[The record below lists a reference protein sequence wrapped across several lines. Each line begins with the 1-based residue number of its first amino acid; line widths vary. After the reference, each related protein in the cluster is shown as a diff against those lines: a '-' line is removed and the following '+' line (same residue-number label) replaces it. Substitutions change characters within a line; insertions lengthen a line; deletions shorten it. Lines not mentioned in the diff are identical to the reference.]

1 MTAESLDRLKFILR
15 EAEMPMF
22 TDEKLQS
29 YVDSSESFEIALYE
43 LLLLKSENT
52 GLHVSG
58 LEISDTS
65 SYFRRLA
72 QTYRPHNS
80 GVLGGR

>member
-1 MTAESLDRLKFILR
+1 MTAAELSRFKFILR

-22 TDEKLQS
+22 TDEEIQQH
-29 YVDSSESFEIALYE
+29 VDAVGDLGQALYE
-43 LLLLKSENT
+43 LLMLKAENT
-52 GLHVSG
+52 GLTVSG

-72 QTYRPHNS
+72 LTYRPHNS
-80 GVLGGR
+80 GILGD

>member
-1 MTAESLDRLKFILR
+1 MAVETLDRLKFILR
-15 EAEMPMF
+15 ESEMPMF
-22 TDEKLQS
+22 SDEELQS
-29 YVDSSESFEIALYE
+29 YLDQSESFDIALYE

-52 GLHVSG
+52 GLHISG
-58 LEISDTS
+58 LNIADTS

-80 GVLGGR
+80 GVLEG

>member
-1 MTAESLDRLKFILR
+1 MAVETLDRLKFILR
-15 EAEMPMF
+15 ESEMPMF
-22 TDEKLQS
+22 TDEELQNYLDNS
-29 YVDSSESFEIALYE
+29 DSFELALYE

-52 GLHVSG
+52 GLQVSG
-58 LEISDTS
+58 LTIQDTS

-80 GVLGGR
+80 GVLGG

>member
-1 MTAESLDRLKFILR
+1 MAVETLDRLKFILR
-15 EAEMPMF
+15 ESEMPMF
-22 TDEKLQS
+22 TDGELQS
-29 YVDSSESFEIALYE
+29 YLDNSDSFELALYE

-52 GLHVSG
+52 GLQVSG
-58 LEISDTS
+58 LNIQDTS

-80 GVLGGR
+80 GVLGG

>member
-1 MTAESLDRLKFILR
+1 MAAENLDRLKFILR
-15 EAEMPMF
+15 ESDMPMF
-22 TDEKLQS
+22 TDEELQRYLDNS
-29 YVDSSESFEIALYE
+29 DSFEIALYE

-52 GLHVSG
+52 GLQVSG
-58 LEISDTS
+58 LNIQDTS

-80 GVLGGR
+80 GVLGG

>member
-1 MTAESLDRLKFILR
+1 MTAEALDRLKFILR

-22 TDEKLQS
+22 TDEQLQK
-29 YVDSSESFEIALYE
+29 YVDSAESLEIALYE

-52 GLHVSG
+52 GLQVSG

-80 GVLGGR
+80 GILGG

>member
-1 MTAESLDRLKFILR
+1 MAVETLDRLKFILR
-15 EAEMPMF
+15 ESEMPMF
-22 TDEKLQS
+22 TDEELQS
-29 YVDSSESFEIALYE
+29 YLDNSDSFELALYE

-52 GLHVSG
+52 GLQVSG
-58 LEISDTS
+58 LTIQDTS

-80 GVLGGR
+80 GVLGG

>member
-1 MTAESLDRLKFILR
+1 MAVGTLDRLKFILR
-15 EAEMPMF
+15 ESEMPMF
-22 TDEKLQS
+22 TDEELQS
-29 YVDSSESFEIALYE
+29 YLDNSDSFELALYE

-52 GLHVSG
+52 GLQISG
-58 LEISDTS
+58 LTIQDTS

-80 GVLGGR
+80 GVLGG

>member
-1 MTAESLDRLKFILR
+1 MAVETLDRLKFILR
-15 EAEMPMF
+15 ESEMPMF
-22 TDEKLQS
+22 TDEELQN
-29 YVDSSESFEIALYE
+29 YLDNSESFELALYE

-52 GLHVSG
+52 GLKISG
-58 LEISDTS
+58 LTIQDTS

-80 GVLGGR
+80 GVLGG

>member
-1 MTAESLDRLKFILR
+1 MASGNLSKLKFILR
-15 EAEMPMF
+15 EKEMPMF
-22 TDEKLQS
+22 TDEELQE
-29 YVDSSESFEIALYE
+29 YLAEAESFEMALYD

-52 GLHVSG
+52 GLTVSG
-58 LEISDTS
+58 LEIEDTS

-80 GVLGGR
+80 GILGG

>member
-1 MTAESLDRLKFILR
+1 MAAETLDRLKFILR
-15 EAEMPMF
+15 ESEMPMF
-22 TDEKLQS
+22 TDEQLQQ
-29 YVDSSESFEIALYE
+29 YLDQSESFDIALYE

-52 GLHVSG
+52 GLQVSG
-58 LEISDTS
+58 LNIQDTS

-80 GVLGGR
+80 GVLGG

>member
-1 MTAESLDRLKFILR
+1 MAAETLDRLKFILR

-22 TDEKLQS
+22 TDEELQK
-29 YVDSSESFEIALYE
+29 YLDQSESFELALYE

-52 GLHVSG
+52 GLQLSG
-58 LEISDTS
+58 LDIQDTS

-80 GVLGGR
+80 GVLGG

>member
-1 MTAESLDRLKFILR
+1 MAVETLDRLKFILR
-15 EAEMPMF
+15 ESEMPMF
-22 TDEKLQS
+22 TDEELQS
-29 YVDSSESFEIALYE
+29 YLDNSDSFDLALYE

-52 GLHVSG
+52 GLQVSG
-58 LEISDTS
+58 LNIQDTS

-80 GVLGGR
+80 GVLGG

>member
-1 MTAESLDRLKFILR
+1 MAAETLDRLKFILR
-15 EAEMPMF
+15 ESEMPMF
-22 TDEKLQS
+22 TDEELQTYLEQS
-29 YVDSSESFEIALYE
+29 DSFELALYE

-52 GLHVSG
+52 GLQVSG
-58 LEISDTS
+58 LNISDTS

-80 GVLGGR
+80 GVLEG

>member
-1 MTAESLDRLKFILR
+1 MTAETLDRLKFILR
-15 EAEMPMF
+15 ESEMPMF
-22 TDEKLQS
+22 TDEELQKYLDNS
-29 YVDSSESFEIALYE
+29 DSFELALYE

-52 GLHVSG
+52 GLQVSG
-58 LEISDTS
+58 LNIQDTS

-80 GVLGGR
+80 GVLGG

>member
-1 MTAESLDRLKFILR
+1 MAVKTLDRLKFILR
-15 EAEMPMF
+15 ESEMPMF
-22 TDEKLQS
+22 TDEELQS
-29 YVDSSESFEIALYE
+29 YLDNSDSFELALYE

-52 GLHVSG
+52 GLQISG
-58 LEISDTS
+58 LTIQDTS

-80 GVLGGR
+80 GVLGG